1 MKKTLVTLL
10 VLGGMAM
17 ADTAQLT
24 VGTSAITLSNELMQ
38 LQLTKIEG
46 SSTTVGTTV
55 GVCDTSAV
63 TGATGFSP
71 KIQFIQ
77 ALNEDELSEVNG
89 DCYWLLTFTL
99 QNKTNTDI
107 SIDGF
112 SFTMNATTGTGG
124 SHGTGIGEVT
134 NTITFSNDTD
144 YSATWDLGA
153 NSASDTETINTSFT
167 LAAKQTETFTLKVQR
182 TESHRGSA
190 ITGYAALTA
199 GSLSYSVIPEPA
211 TATLSLLA
219 IAGLAV
225 RRRRK

>member
-1 MKKTLVTLL
+1 
-10 VLGGMAM
+10 M

-24 VGTSAITLSNELMQ
+24 VETSAITLSNELMQ
-38 LQLTKIEG
+38 LTLTTIEG
-46 SSTTVGTTV
+46 SSTGT
-55 GVCDTSAV
+55 CDTSAF
-63 TGATGFSP
+63 TGANGFSP

-77 ALNEDELSEVNG
+77 ASSGGDQSDVND

-112 SFTMNATTGTGG
+112 SFTMNATTGAGG
-124 SHGTGIGEVT
+124 NHEFGISEVT
-134 NTITFSNDTD
+134 NTISFSNDTD
-144 YSATWDLGA
+144 YSATWTLGA
-153 NSASDTETINTSFT
+153 NSASDTATINTSFT

-182 TESHRGSA
+182 TQENRDLA
-190 ITGYAALTA
+190 ITGFAALTA
-199 GSLSYSVIPEPA
+199 GGLSYSVIPEPA

>member
-24 VGTSAITLSNELMQ
+24 VETSAITLSNELMK
-38 LQLTKIEG
+38 LQLITIEG
-46 SSTTVGTTV
+46 SSTASGT
-55 GVCDTSAV
+55 CNPSAV
-63 TGATGFSP
+63 TGAAGFSP
-71 KIQFIQ
+71 KIQFMQ
-77 ALNEDELSEVNG
+77 GPSNGNQTDVNE

-124 SHGTGIGEVT
+124 THEKGISEVT

-144 YSATWDLGA
+144 YSATWDLAAG
-153 NSASDTETINTSFT
+153 SASDTETINTSFT

-182 TESHRGSA
+182 TEEDRNSA

>member
-24 VGTSAITLSNELMQ
+24 VGTSAITLSNELMK
-38 LQLTKIEG
+38 LQLTTIEG
-46 SSTTVGTTV
+46 SST
-55 GVCDTSAV
+55 DTGICKPSEV

-77 ALNEDELSEVNG
+77 DPVQNSSQDDENE

-112 SFTMNATTGTGG
+112 SFTMNATTSAGGT
-124 SHGTGIGEVT
+124 HGTGIGEVT

-144 YSATWDLGA
+144 YSATWTLAA

-182 TESHRGSA
+182 TESVREKA
-190 ITGYAALTA
+190 ITGFAALTA